1 MSYQLSPTEIT
12 YLASQFPSANPLS
25 PFVNNKKE
33 PDGSEEASLKEKG
46 VLDEK
51 GHLTDEASA
60 LLSPLA
66 TPERCARVIIQ
77 KPFCLLEK
85 YTYLSNGKLTL
96 AESDGNGLVITPL
109 EGDGQQIM
117 DVLHDFLP
125 HSTIKNAD
133 FSLTLQPKDA
143 LALLGAIDLCRLR
156 VLSAVS
162 SGEEVSLSF
171 TPAEVAEV
179 LASPAFAN
187 GLARGLASN
196 CGMELPDLRG
206 DENFLDPLTEQGCIV
221 KTNDDRLAL
230 APDYRLFA
238 TSFMIYDSLI
248 LLEAF
253 QLAEENKVAA
263 SMDLVFV
270 SGMHDMVSFSAGPG
284 GFEMTSI
291 SGADLRARVKA
302 TFDCPSFDI

>member
-33 PDGSEEASLKEKG
+33 PNGSEEASLKEKG
-46 VLDEK
+46 VLDGN
-51 GHLTDEASA
+51 GHLTDGASA

-66 TPERCARVIIQ
+66 QPERCARVIIQ

-85 YTYLSNGKLTL
+85 YTYLADGKLTL
-96 AESDGNGLVITPL
+96 AESDGAGLVITPL
-109 EGDGQQIM
+109 EGDGRQIM
-117 DVLHDFLP
+117 DVLDDFLP

-171 TPAEVAEV
+171 TPSEVADL
-179 LASPAFAN
+179 LASQSFAN
-187 GLARGLASN
+187 GLARGLAAN
-196 CGMELPDLRG
+196 CGMELPDFRG
-206 DENFLDPLTEQGCIV
+206 DDGFLDGLKEQGSVV
-221 KTNDDRLAL
+221 KTENGRLTL
-230 APDYRLFA
+230 APEYRLFA

-253 QLAEENKVAA
+253 QLADENKVAA
-263 SMDLVFV
+263 SMDLIFV
-270 SGMHDMVSFSAGPG
+270 SGMHDIAAFSAGPG
-284 GFEMTSI
+284 GFEITSL
-291 SGADLRARVKA
+291 SGADLRARLKA
-302 TFDCPSFDI
+302 TFDCPSFDL